1 MRNSKRIA
9 QLLGEEEQASDHSL
23 QAHSLKRA
31 LSASVPR
38 TLTPYEWE
46 QWYEQY
52 GVPESHK
59 KPIEDTVSWW
69 QRLLGRPAAQRRN
82 CDGK

>member
-1 MRNSKRIA
+1 VRNSDRIA

-46 QWYEQY
+46 QWYQQY
-52 GVPESHK
+52 GVPESHTRPVEEK
-59 KPIEDTVSWW
+59 VSWW
-69 QRLLGRPAAQRRN
+69 QRLLGRKPRN
-82 CDGK
+82 SPH